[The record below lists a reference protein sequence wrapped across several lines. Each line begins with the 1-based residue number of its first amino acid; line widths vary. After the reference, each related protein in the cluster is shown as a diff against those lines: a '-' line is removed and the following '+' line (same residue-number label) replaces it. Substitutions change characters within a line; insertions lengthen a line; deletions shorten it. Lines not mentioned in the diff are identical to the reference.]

1 MNLFFKR
8 AILFLAFLFQF
19 LFLFSQDT
27 RTQYPGF
34 LKNAY
39 FNFNFGYINFPFSS
53 KQLEAGYNAETVTN
67 HHFGM
72 RLIFF
77 GHQFTK
83 NLAAQVSYMKPLQYV
98 IYNNINGDQQKHSVW
113 MHSGTISLKGQVPIS
128 KKISAYGETGLAIF
142 SRRGFKVD
150 NSIVVKD
157 YSYSTVLL
165 GAGLEYHISPKWGV
179 LANFNF
185 APGNSEN
192 KQPHEIFYSA
202 GLRYNLTQ
210 IPDEVVKQNAE
221 AGYHFPK
228 NLIQVGYATNAYG
241 YGVNNFLSKKA
252 PIFWG
257 GGIEVEKGVTIRYQR
272 NIFHTKKVFS
282 FDAGVSA
289 GYWKSNELK
298 EQFYTLSVF
307 PMLRFT
313 AIRSNVADVYLF
325 YSVAGPSYISKTII
339 DEKDSGK
346 HFTFQDFMGFGGFLG
361 RQKQL
366 NVELSINHYSNGNIF
381 VYNRGVKI
389 PLTFTLG
396 YSF

>member
-1 MNLFFKR
+1 MKKLFRLYLPLVIFINSN
-8 AILFLAFLFQF
+8 ILV
-19 LFLFSQDT
+19 FSQDT

-53 KQLEAGYNAETVTN
+53 EQLETGYNAESVTN

-83 NLAAQVSYMKPLQYV
+83 NLAAQVSYMKPLQYA

-113 MHSGTISLKGQVPIS
+113 MHSGTLSLKGQVPLS
-128 KKISAYGETGLAIF
+128 KKISTYGEAGLAIF
-142 SRRGFKVD
+142 SRRGIKID
-150 NSIVVKD
+150 NSFAVKD

-165 GAGLEYHISPKWGV
+165 GTGLEYHINPKWGI
-179 LANFNF
+179 LANFNY

-202 GLRYNLTQ
+202 GVRYNLTP
-210 IPDEVVKQNAE
+210 IPEEVVKRNAE
-221 AGYHFPK
+221 AGYNFPK
-228 NLIQVGYATNAYG
+228 NLLQVGYSTNASG
-241 YGVNNFLSKKA
+241 YGPNNFLSKEV

-257 GGIEVEKGVTIRYQR
+257 GGIEVEKGLTVRYQK
-272 NIFHTKKVFS
+272 NIFHTKKVFA

-289 GYWKSNELK
+289 GYWKSKELK
-298 EQFYTLSVF
+298 EDFYTLSIF

-313 AIRSNVADVYLF
+313 AVRSNIADIYLF
-325 YSVAGPSYISKTII
+325 YSVAGPTYISKTII

-346 HFTFQDFMGFGGFLG
+346 HFTFQDFMGFGGFFG
-361 RQKQL
+361 KKKHL
-366 NVELSINHYSNGNIF
+366 NTELSINHYSNGNIF